1 MSRGVVILACVPGRP
16 GGQEEVLCEGVFRLL
31 HSLGEREVI
40 CMLGWQ
46 GAPGPAGCQ
55 MQKRLSDRM
64 AIGARPTAGAGDG
77 SALLPQAPL

>member
-1 MSRGVVILACVPGRP
+1 MPVSLGSLEDKRRYCVR
-16 GGQEEVLCEGVFRLL
+16 ECSD

-40 CMLGWQ
+40 CMPGWQ